1 MRNRLLQHWSFLTQT
16 AQTPD
21 SVISLTL
28 ASRIQKTHR
37 FEILKF
43 ILNQAD
49 VEFGFGTDKMKQIL
63 GQTDISP
70 SKAAN

>member
-1 MRNRLLQHWSFLTQT
+1 MTQT

-37 FEILKF
+37 FEMLKF
-43 ILNQAD
+43 ILNQ
-49 VEFGFGTDKMKQIL
+49 KRKSRWILQIK
-63 GQTDISP
+63 GRQFIRFNDSNFTS
-70 SKAAN
+70 

>member
-43 ILNQAD
+43 ILNQKRKSRWI
-49 VEFGFGTDKMKQIL
+49 FQIK
-63 GQTDISP
+63 GRQFIRFNDSDF
-70 SKAAN
+70 SS